1 MIKHID
7 AREAHTRFAQLLGQ
21 VYDGKQAV
29 IADRSGQPIVAI
41 IPLEEYEQLVSERE
55 ARFQILDDIRRKQV
69 FGAAVGACAEQL
81 IGMEYDEG
89 VGISGEV
96 LASV

>member
-21 VYDGKQAV
+21 VYEGKQAV
-29 IADRSGQPIVAI
+29 IVDRSGQPIVAI

-55 ARFQILDDIRRKQV
+55 ARFQILDDIRRRMPDLPVKEVEDDVAQAI
-69 FGAAVGACAEQL
+69 AATRR
-81 IGMEYDEG
+81 
-89 VGISGEV
+89 GETD
-96 LASV
+96 AAGRS